1 VQFAVAYLAA
11 AVTMLVID
19 LAWLGIIASGF
30 YREQLGPLMADEI
43 NWTAGLAFYALYIL
57 GVVIFVIQPALAE
70 GSLKTAAMYG
80 FLFGL
85 VAYATYDLANL
96 ATMKGFPWKLAM
108 VDMAWGAVLTS
119 VVATVGTLAA
129 RNWG

>member
-85 VAYATYDLANL
+85 VAYATYDLTNL